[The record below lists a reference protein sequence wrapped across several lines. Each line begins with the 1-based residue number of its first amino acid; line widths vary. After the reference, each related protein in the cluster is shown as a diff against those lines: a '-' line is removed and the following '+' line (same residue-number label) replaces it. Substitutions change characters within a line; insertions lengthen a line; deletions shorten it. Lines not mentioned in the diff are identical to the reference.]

1 MPPDRRTDPTA
12 AASTAASAAPV
23 PARVRMLAWLLVVA
37 LALRVGAG
45 VWDMAAHSGGFP
57 HWDAAAHGF
66 DGEQMARALAA
77 GDAGRFLALV
87 NARGEWAPLF
97 PILEVPVFLIFGYGY
112 ATAAAQ
118 MPFYLALATLAVFV
132 AGMALGGRRGLVTG
146 AIAAAC
152 FAASPYV
159 QYHGTNTMLE
169 LPGALALML
178 ATAAYVRFT
187 RTGAM
192 RDARLTAIATTA
204 LCFIKWNYGVLWLVP
219 LALNEIG
226 RSLVAPARLRAAG
239 LGPLPR
245 ALLVWTVLPLALW
258 FANPRHLK
266 LLLRYAEGMP
276 APPITFAEHVT
287 FYPRAFAELYM
298 REAWLAAVVLVAAA
312 AAVAMALARRLP
324 AGERLFPVAFA
335 AGFVLTTLHEYKL
348 NRFFLTV
355 TPFIWLSFG
364 LVVAMGLERLLARR
378 AALQRIAAPAAALA
392 ALALALAGG
401 VDTDFVRGRHERWTA
416 PPATRALLDAIGDVH
431 RASRGTSLL
440 GAWTLLS
447 NPLVEWDLALQGT
460 GDAPA
465 PRPRNPAWYG
475 EREPRAALDSLAG
488 DPRVERLMVLDLP
501 EDAPQWRSNF
511 AWEFPRHAEWLD
523 ALAADPRFELE
534 SRRRFPET
542 GYTLL
547 VYRTPTSR
555 AASRSRP

>member
-12 AASTAASAAPV
+12 PESTAAPAAPV
-23 PARVRMLAWLLVVA
+23 PAWVRVLAWLLVAA
-37 LALRVGAG
+37 LAVRVGAG
-45 VWDMAAHSGGFP
+45 VWDMAAHSGWFP

-66 DGEQMARALAA
+66 DGEQMARAVAA

-97 PILEVPVFLIFGYGY
+97 PILEVPMFLIFGYGY
-112 ATAAAQ
+112 VTASAQ
-118 MPFYLALATLAVFV
+118 MPFYLALATVAVFA
-132 AGMALGGRRGLVTG
+132 AGMALGGRRGLVAG

-159 QYHGTNTMLE
+159 QYHGTNSMLE
-169 LPGALALML
+169 LPGTLALML

-187 RTGAM
+187 RTGTM

-226 RSLVAPARLRAAG
+226 RSIVSPARLRAGG

-245 ALLVWTVLPLALW
+245 SLLLWTGLPLALW

-276 APPITFAEHVT
+276 SPPIGFADHVM
-287 FYPRAFAELYM
+287 FYPRAFAEVYM
-298 REAWLAAVVLVAAA
+298 REAWLAVIVLAVAA
-312 AAVAMALARRLP
+312 AAVAMTFARRLP
-324 AGERLFPVAFA
+324 AGERFFPVAFA
-335 AGFVLTTLHEYKL
+335 AGLVLTTLHEYKL

-355 TPFIWLSFG
+355 TPFVWLSFG

-378 AALQRIAAPAAALA
+378 EALQRVAAPAAAFA

-401 VDTDFVRGRHERWTA
+401 ADTNFVRERHERWSA
-416 PPATRALLDAIGDVH
+416 PPAARAVLDAIGDVH
-431 RASRGTSLL
+431 RASQGTSLL

-447 NPLVEWDLALQGT
+447 NPLVEWDLALEGI

-475 EREPRAALDSLAG
+475 ETSPRAALDSLAA

-501 EDAPQWRSNF
+501 RAAPTWRHNF
-511 AWEFPRHAEWLD
+511 AFEFPRHAEWLE
-523 ALAADPRFELE
+523 ALAGDPRFELE
-534 SRRRFPET
+534 ARREFPET